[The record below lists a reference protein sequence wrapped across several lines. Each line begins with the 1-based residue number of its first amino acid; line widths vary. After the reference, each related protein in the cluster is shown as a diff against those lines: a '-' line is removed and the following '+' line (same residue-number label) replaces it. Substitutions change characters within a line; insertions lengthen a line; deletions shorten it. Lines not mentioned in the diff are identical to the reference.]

1 LRSSHLIDRSK
12 LPGWIEGRRHE
23 RRVCAAFRFA
33 LLVVGGFLAIGGA
46 VMIFVWL
53 GKDEDK
59 KKEREQA
66 RLDRERERLESEE
79 G

>member
-1 LRSSHLIDRSK
+1 MNGEF
-12 LPGWIEGRRHE
+12 PQFFG
-23 RRVCAAFRFA
+23 FA
-33 LLVVGGFLAIGGA
+33 LLVVGAFLAIGGA
-46 VMIFVWL
+46 VMIFVWQE
-53 GKDEDK
+53 KDEDK

>member
-1 LRSSHLIDRSK
+1 MNREFAQL
-12 LPGWIEGRRHE
+12 
-23 RRVCAAFRFA
+23 FRFA

-53 GKDEDK
+53 EKDEDK

-66 RLDRERERLESEE
+66 RARSGAREARKRGRLERMRIRQFQDP
-79 G
+79 

>member
-1 LRSSHLIDRSK
+1 MNGEFAQL
-12 LPGWIEGRRHE
+12 
-23 RRVCAAFRFA
+23 FRFA

-53 GKDEDK
+53 EKDEDK

-66 RLDRERERLESEE
+66 RLDRDCGRLESEE